1 MKELSPVV
9 AASQEYDSETQSL
22 YSPKPITDYQSHYLM
37 VVRLSLRTSPVRF
50 SLSSR
55 AQTPISTIE
64 RIKARFLAI

>member
-9 AASQEYDSETQSL
+9 AAFQEYDFETQSL
-22 YSPKPITDYQSHYLM
+22 HSPKPITDYQSHYLM
-37 VVRLSLRTSPVRF
+37 VVRLSLCGPNQ
-50 SLSSR
+50 SSR